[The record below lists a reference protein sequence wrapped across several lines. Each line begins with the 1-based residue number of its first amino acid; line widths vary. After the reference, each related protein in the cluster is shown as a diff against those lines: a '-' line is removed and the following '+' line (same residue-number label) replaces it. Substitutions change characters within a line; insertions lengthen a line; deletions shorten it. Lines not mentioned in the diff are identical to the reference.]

1 MVGWGGRVGVPQGG
15 VVGWGGVFDPYVWPL
30 RAVFASHNPKF
41 GFRSKFQPPLN
52 LTAPYLHLPPPLT
65 PIQLFPPLPFYF
77 FFSINHPTSQQLLYY
92 NSPPFSFFYLLSIL
106 FSPSPLQHNT
116 TQHNTTQFNSIQ
128 LSLSI
133 SLTSL
138 FPPFSIPYSTLQH
151 KPFITLFLFFPPIP
165 LSPIP
170 LSLFSITTLNH
181 SPFSKSFNITHLTI
195 SLSQYSISYFL
206 FFLFISQLIPLLS
219 LSFLYHN
226 TSLSSLP
233 FILLPFTLFPIP
245 YLSLSTL
252 SPTPTTPYP
261 LTLILFSSS
270 LYYIQPLIQSQFNNP
285 PLYPL
290 TLLFFLITYNL

>member
-1 MVGWGGRVGVPQGG
+1 MFSTPT
-15 VVGWGGVFDPYVWPL
+15 FDPYEL
-30 RAVFASHNPKF
+30 FLLLIT
-41 GFRSKFQPPLN
+41 LN
-52 LTAPYLHLPPPLT
+52 SGLDLNFNLPLT
-65 PIQLFPPLPFYF
+65 SQLLIYTSPHHSPQYNYSLPFLSISFSLSTIQLQHHNNYSITTLPLSP
-77 FFSINHPTSQQLLYY
+77 FSISF
-92 NSPPFSFFYLLSIL
+92 PFSFLHLHY
-106 FSPSPLQHNT
+106 
-116 TQHNTTQFNSIQ
+116 IQ